1 MEEEKSAVLRCY
13 EIIAEGMSGSG
24 DILSCTITP
33 TGISNTNPCCKADA
47 MWKRAIP
54 DLSSRRM
61 TMGNSRSTC
70 NLCGT

>member
-54 DLSSRRM
+54 DLSS
-61 TMGNSRSTC
+61 
-70 NLCGT
+70 